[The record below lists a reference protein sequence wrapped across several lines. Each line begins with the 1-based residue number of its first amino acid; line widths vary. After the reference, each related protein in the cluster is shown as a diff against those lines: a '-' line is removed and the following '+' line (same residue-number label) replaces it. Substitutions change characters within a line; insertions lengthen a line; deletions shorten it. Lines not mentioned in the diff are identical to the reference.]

1 MQFYEFR
8 ATYIGTELQ
17 RYHYDNIL
25 KLLMVLS
32 TGIIFGVETFKKAK
46 NNLHVTILSLIIL
59 VGFYIS
65 TLSIFNSI

>member
-1 MQFYEFR
+1 
-8 ATYIGTELQ
+8 
-17 RYHYDNIL
+17 
-25 KLLMVLS
+25 MVLS